1 MSADI
6 TRAAELAESLRNMR
20 STARRHHDG
29 SGGKVRWS
37 VVLDTDWAGDLS
49 DAADMLEKLVAEI
62 ERLNAPN
69 GEARYGGADGGRG

>member
-20 STARRHHDG
+20 SVARRHHDG

-49 DAADMLEKLVAEI
+49 DAADLI
-62 ERLNAPN
+62 ERQAAELEWLRAPAVPAAN
-69 GEARYGGADGGRG
+69 GKAVP